1 MKYFILILAI
11 SLLLLGHYFKML
23 RWRQFVQI
31 YEKPQN
37 DVLLKSLTIGYMV
50 NFCLP
55 FRIGDLIRS
64 IYAGRKMKNGICF
77 SIATVIVDKYLDII
91 AVGFL
96 FLIFYLGSFP
106 KVTLLYSLLFYIG
119 LSVIVLFFS
128 ILAIKY
134 SKHLKIFTKKIS
146 SIFDDEIE
154 LNLLY
159 FSWSIISVFKDMYK
173 KVNRKKLIYNT
184 VLMWLWYITS
194 YYLFAVFLSTFQ
206 SAVKLIDIFNLLFN
220 SNNIFMSTI
229 RISHVSSNLILQF
242 PLIMG
247 LYILTPLII
256 LYIISIYKTK
266 VSGTLAENNDEQLDV
281 KYLKILPHVNKNEK
295 LEFLEAYFSGLDRE
309 YFKKYMEI
317 NRDISIINDYSAG
330 SNATTMLCTNGKQS
344 FFRKY
349 AFGDAGEKLYEQIR
363 WLHEHENFLS
373 LPKIISEGRGKGYC
387 YYDMLYD
394 NSYVGFFN
402 YVHSMSIE
410 DSWSIMKKT
419 LNELEKKLY
428 YLNNRRAD
436 KDTIKKYIDTK
447 VIQNIE
453 KIKRTKLLKT
463 LIEYDELIINGTRY
477 KNLNYFSEYLT
488 FEYLYD
494 VFKEDIYSDIHG
506 DLTIENLICRRNGVY
521 KEDFYIIDPNTGN
534 LHDSSN
540 LDYSKLLQSLH
551 GGYEFLMNTRNVD
564 ITKNNI
570 NYLYIKS
577 SAYNELYERYKKFLN
592 KKFTYNKVKSIFF
605 HEIIHWLRLMP
616 YKIEIDSKRASVF
629 YAGLIIVINEVIKMY
644 EEN

>member
-11 SLLLLGHYFKML
+11 SMLLLGHYFKML

-477 KNLNYFSEYLT
+477 KNLNYFSKYLT

>member
-1 MKYFILILAI
+1 MLILAI
-11 SLLLLGHYFKML
+11 SMLLLGHYFKML

-477 KNLNYFSEYLT
+477 KNLNYFSKYLT

>member
-1 MKYFILILAI
+1 MLILAI
-11 SLLLLGHYFKML
+11 LLLLLGHYFKML
-23 RWRQFVQI
+23 RWRQFVEI

-37 DVLLKSLTIGYMV
+37 DILLKSLIIGYMV

-64 IYAGRKMKNGICF
+64 IYAGRKMKNGIGF
-77 SIATVIVDKYLDII
+77 SIATVIVDKYLDVIV
-91 AVGFL
+91 VGFL

-106 KVTLLYSLLFYIG
+106 KVTLLYSLLFYLG
-119 LSVIVLFFS
+119 LSTIALYFLVI
-128 ILAIKY
+128 AIKY
-134 SKHLKIFTKKIS
+134 SRYLKILTKKIS
-146 SIFDDEIE
+146 SIFNDEIE
-154 LNLLY
+154 LNLLH

-173 KVNRKKLIYNT
+173 KVSRKKLIYNT
-184 VLMWLWYITS
+184 VLIWLWYITS
-194 YYLFAVFLSTFQ
+194 YYLFATFLSTFQ
-206 SAVKLIDIFNLLFN
+206 STVKLIDVFNLLFN

-229 RISHVSSNLILQF
+229 RISHISSNLILQI

-247 LYILTPLII
+247 LYILTPLIA
-256 LYIISIYKTK
+256 LYTISILKDK
-266 VSGTLAENNDEQLDV
+266 ANNTLIENDDEQFGM

-295 LEFLEAYFSGLDRE
+295 LEFLEAYFSGGDRD
-309 YFKKYMEI
+309 YFKRYIEI
-317 NRDISIINDYSAG
+317 NRNISIINDYSSG

-349 AFGDAGEKLYEQIR
+349 AFGNAGEKLYQQIR

-373 LPKIISEGRGKGYC
+373 LPKIISEDRGKGYC

-402 YVHSMSIE
+402 YVHSMPIE

-419 LNELEKKLY
+419 LNELEKNLY
-428 YLNNRRAD
+428 YINIRKAD

-453 KIKRTKLLKT
+453 KIKNAKLLKN
-463 LIEYDELIINGTRY
+463 LIEYDELIINGIKY
-477 KNLNYFSEYLT
+477 KNLNYFSKYLT

-494 VFKEDIYSDIHG
+494 VFKEDKYSDIHG
-506 DLTIENLICRRNGVY
+506 DLTIENLICRRNGVC

-564 ITKNNI
+564 IIKNNI
-570 NYLYIKS
+570 NYLYVKS

-592 KKFTYNKVKSIFF
+592 KKFTYNRVKSIFF

-616 YKIEIDSKRASVF
+616 YKVESDSRRVAVF
-629 YAGLIIVINEVIKMY
+629 YAGLIIVMNEIIEMY